1 LKLLV
6 GGILALDDLKTPYA
20 SGKAIVGGAGIYSSV
35 AASFFT
41 QPGLVGPAGIDFP
54 PHTLAALRER
64 GIALDGVP
72 RLAERSFHWSG
83 EYRGDMEQAITHQT
97 RVEIL
102 EAFNWGVPAEWRQ
115 PTGLLLC
122 NNDPSIQLRLLEQVQ
137 AGWVAADSM
146 NLWIEIQRAA
156 LEQVV
161 AQTDLLFLN
170 DAEALA
176 FTGAA
181 SLDAAGAA
189 LLAAGPRFVVIKRG
203 AKGATLFHAN
213 GNARIPAPPRTAI
226 HRPHRRWRYLRRRC
240 VWLAGGARVR
250 RRNTGRGAAPRRRAG
265 VGDGRGARYECAAG
279 ALGGG
284 SSAAAGGAGI
294 ALKPISAATAL
305 RPRPLLNRAMQPCSH
320 IIKYVTSLRGPC

>member
-1 LKLLV
+1 MKLLV
-6 GGILALDDLKTPYA
+6 GGILALDDLKTPHA

-64 GIALDGVP
+64 GVALDGVP

-83 EYRGDMEQAITHQT
+83 EYRGDMAQAITHQT

-102 EAFNWGVPAEWRQ
+102 EAFNWSVPAEWRQ

-213 GNARIPAPPRTAI
+213 GNARIPAHPARQFIDPTGAGDTFAGAA
-226 HRPHRRWRYLRRRC
+226 C
-240 VWLAGGARVR
+240 GWLAE
-250 RRNTGRGAAPRRRAG
+250 RNLDADNLVEALHHGAALASATVEGLGTSALLALSAEEAARRRA
-265 VGDGRGARYECAAG
+265 
-279 ALGGG
+279 ALG
-284 SSAAAGGAGI
+284 
-294 ALKPISAATAL
+294 
-305 RPRPLLNRAMQPCSH
+305 
-320 IIKYVTSLRGPC
+320 

>member
-1 LKLLV
+1 MKLLV
-6 GGILALDDLKTPYA
+6 GGILALDDLKTPHA

-83 EYRGDMEQAITHQT
+83 EYRGDMAQAITHQT

-203 AKGATLFHAN
+203 AKGATLFHAD
-213 GNARIPAPPRTAI
+213 GNARIPAHPARQFIDPTGAGDTFAGAA
-226 HRPHRRWRYLRRRC
+226 C
-240 VWLAGGARVR
+240 GWLAE
-250 RRNTGRGAAPRRRAG
+250 RNLDADNLVEALHHGAALASATVEGLGTSALLALSAEEAARRRA
-265 VGDGRGARYECAAG
+265 
-279 ALGGG
+279 ALG
-284 SSAAAGGAGI
+284 
-294 ALKPISAATAL
+294 
-305 RPRPLLNRAMQPCSH
+305 
-320 IIKYVTSLRGPC
+320 

>member
-1 LKLLV
+1 MKLLV
-6 GGILALDDLKTPYA
+6 GGILALDDLKTPHA
-20 SGKAIVGGAGIYSSV
+20 SGEAIVGGAGIYSSI

-41 QPGLVGPAGIDFP
+41 RPGLVGPAGIDFP

-83 EYRGDMEQAITHQT
+83 EYHGDMAQAITHQT

-102 EAFNWGVPAEWRQ
+102 EAFNWSVPAEWRQ

-213 GNARIPAPPRTAI
+213 GNARIPAHPARQFIDPTGAGDTFAGAT
-226 HRPHRRWRYLRRRC
+226 C
-240 VWLAGGARVR
+240 GWLAERAFDTETLVEALHH
-250 RRNTGRGAAPRRRAG
+250 GAALASATVEGLGTTALLALTAEEAARRRA
-265 VGDGRGARYECAAG
+265 
-279 ALGGG
+279 ALG
-284 SSAAAGGAGI
+284 
-294 ALKPISAATAL
+294 
-305 RPRPLLNRAMQPCSH
+305 
-320 IIKYVTSLRGPC
+320 

>member
-1 LKLLV
+1 MKLLV
-6 GGILALDDLKTPYA
+6 GGILALDDLKTPHA
-20 SGKAIVGGAGIYSSV
+20 SGEAIVGGAGIYSSV

-54 PHTLAALRER
+54 PHTLAVLRER
-64 GIALDGVP
+64 GVALDGVP

-83 EYRGDMEQAITHQT
+83 EYRGDMAQAITHQT

-102 EAFNWGVPAEWRQ
+102 EAFNWNVPAEWRQ

-176 FTGAA
+176 FTGTA

-203 AKGATLFHAN
+203 AKGATLFHAD
-213 GNARIPAPPRTAI
+213 GNARIPAHPARQFIDPTGAGDTFAGAA
-226 HRPHRRWRYLRRRC
+226 C
-240 VWLAGGARVR
+240 GWLAE
-250 RRNTGRGAAPRRRAG
+250 RNLDADNLVEALHHGAALASATVEGLGTSALLALSAEEAARRRA
-265 VGDGRGARYECAAG
+265 
-279 ALGGG
+279 ALG
-284 SSAAAGGAGI
+284 
-294 ALKPISAATAL
+294 
-305 RPRPLLNRAMQPCSH
+305 
-320 IIKYVTSLRGPC
+320 

>member
-6 GGILALDDLKTPYA
+6 GGILALDDLKTPHA

-64 GIALDGVP
+64 GVALDGVP

-83 EYRGDMEQAITHQT
+83 EYRGDMAQAITHQT

-102 EAFNWGVPAEWRQ
+102 EAFNWGVPTEWRQ

-189 LLAAGPRFVVIKRG
+189 LRAAGPRFVVIKRG
-203 AKGATLFHAN
+203 AKGATLFHAD
-213 GNARIPAPPRTAI
+213 GNARIPAHPARQFIDPTGAGDTFAGAA
-226 HRPHRRWRYLRRRC
+226 C
-240 VWLAGGARVR
+240 GWLAERAFDAETLVEALHH
-250 RRNTGRGAAPRRRAG
+250 GAALASATVEGLGTTALLALTAEEAARRRA
-265 VGDGRGARYECAAG
+265 
-279 ALGGG
+279 ALG
-284 SSAAAGGAGI
+284 
-294 ALKPISAATAL
+294 
-305 RPRPLLNRAMQPCSH
+305 
-320 IIKYVTSLRGPC
+320 

>member
-1 LKLLV
+1 MKLLV
-6 GGILALDDLKTPYA
+6 GGILALDDLKTPHA
-20 SGKAIVGGAGIYSSV
+20 SGEAIVGGAGIYSSV

-64 GIALDGVP
+64 GVALDGVP

-83 EYRGDMEQAITHQT
+83 EYRGDMAQAITHQT

-102 EAFNWGVPAEWRQ
+102 EAFNWNVPAEWRQ

-137 AGWVAADSM
+137 AGWVATDSM
-146 NLWIEIQRAA
+146 NLWIEIQRDA
-156 LEQVV
+156 LEKVV

-176 FTGAA
+176 FTGTA

-203 AKGATLFHAN
+203 AKGATLFHAD
-213 GNARIPAPPRTAI
+213 GNARIPAHPARQFIDPTGAGDTFAGAA
-226 HRPHRRWRYLRRRC
+226 C
-240 VWLAGGARVR
+240 GWLAE
-250 RRNTGRGAAPRRRAG
+250 RNLDGDNLVEALHHGAA
-265 VGDGRGARYECAAG
+265 
-279 ALGGG
+279 
-284 SSAAAGGAGI
+284 
-294 ALKPISAATAL
+294 
-305 RPRPLLNRAMQPCSH
+305 
-320 IIKYVTSLRGPC
+320 

>member
-6 GGILALDDLKTPYA
+6 GGILALDDLKTPHA
-20 SGKAIVGGAGIYSSV
+20 SGEAIVGGAGIYSSV

-41 QPGLVGPAGIDFP
+41 RPGLIGPAGSDFP
-54 PHTLAALRER
+54 ETALEALRER

-72 RLAERSFHWSG
+72 RLREPSFHWSG
-83 EYRGDMEQAITHQT
+83 EYRGDMAQAITHQT

-156 LEQVV
+156 LEQVI

-189 LLAAGPRFVVIKRG
+189 LLSAGPKFVVIKRG
-203 AKGATLFHAN
+203 AEGATLFHAD
-213 GNARIPAPPRTAI
+213 GTATIPAHPAAQFIDPTGAGDTFAGAACGWLAERTLNARDLVEALHHGSALASATVEGLGMTA
-226 HRPHRRWRYLRRRC
+226 L
-240 VWLAGGARVR
+240 LALTAEE
-250 RRNTGRGAAPRRRAG
+250 AARRRA
-265 VGDGRGARYECAAG
+265 
-279 ALGGG
+279 ALG
-284 SSAAAGGAGI
+284 
-294 ALKPISAATAL
+294 
-305 RPRPLLNRAMQPCSH
+305 
-320 IIKYVTSLRGPC
+320 

>member
-1 LKLLV
+1 MKLLV
-6 GGILALDDLKTPYA
+6 GGILALDDLKTPHA
-20 SGKAIVGGAGIYSSV
+20 SGEAIVGGAGIYSSV

-41 QPGLVGPAGIDFP
+41 RPGLVGPAGIDFP

-64 GIALDGVP
+64 GVALDGVP

-83 EYRGDMEQAITHQT
+83 EYHGDMAQAITHQT

-102 EAFNWGVPAEWRQ
+102 EAFNWSVPAEWRQ

-213 GNARIPAPPRTAI
+213 GNARIPAHPARQFIDPTGAGDTFAGAT
-226 HRPHRRWRYLRRRC
+226 C
-240 VWLAGGARVR
+240 GWLAERAFDAETLVEALHH
-250 RRNTGRGAAPRRRAG
+250 GAALASATVEGLGTTALLALTAEEAARRRA
-265 VGDGRGARYECAAG
+265 
-279 ALGGG
+279 ALG
-284 SSAAAGGAGI
+284 
-294 ALKPISAATAL
+294 
-305 RPRPLLNRAMQPCSH
+305 
-320 IIKYVTSLRGPC
+320 

>member
-1 LKLLV
+1 MKLLV

-20 SGKAIVGGAGIYSSV
+20 SGEAIVGGAGIYSSV

-41 QPGLVGPAGIDFP
+41 RPGLVGPAGIDFP

-203 AKGATLFHAN
+203 AKGATLFHAD
-213 GNARIPAPPRTAI
+213 GNARIPAHPARQFIDPTGAGDTFAGAA
-226 HRPHRRWRYLRRRC
+226 C
-240 VWLAGGARVR
+240 GWLAE
-250 RRNTGRGAAPRRRAG
+250 RNLDDGNLVEALHHGAALASATVEGLGTSALLALSAEEAARRRA
-265 VGDGRGARYECAAG
+265 
-279 ALGGG
+279 ALG
-284 SSAAAGGAGI
+284 
-294 ALKPISAATAL
+294 
-305 RPRPLLNRAMQPCSH
+305 
-320 IIKYVTSLRGPC
+320 

>member
-1 LKLLV
+1 MKLLV
-6 GGILALDDLKTPYA
+6 GGILALDDLKTPHA

-83 EYRGDMEQAITHQT
+83 EYRGDMAQAITHQT

-213 GNARIPAPPRTAI
+213 GNARIPAHPARQFIDPTGAGDTFAGAT
-226 HRPHRRWRYLRRRC
+226 C
-240 VWLAGGARVR
+240 GWLAERAFDAETLVEALHH
-250 RRNTGRGAAPRRRAG
+250 GAALASATVEGLGTTALLALTAEEAARRRA
-265 VGDGRGARYECAAG
+265 
-279 ALGGG
+279 ALG
-284 SSAAAGGAGI
+284 
-294 ALKPISAATAL
+294 
-305 RPRPLLNRAMQPCSH
+305 
-320 IIKYVTSLRGPC
+320 

>member
-1 LKLLV
+1 MKLLV
-6 GGILALDDLKTPYA
+6 GGILALDDLKTPHA

-83 EYRGDMEQAITHQT
+83 EYRGDMAQAITHQT

-122 NNDPSIQLRLLEQVQ
+122 NNDPSIQLRILEQVQ

-203 AKGATLFHAN
+203 EKGATLFHAD
-213 GNARIPAPPRTAI
+213 GNARIPAHPARQFIDPTGAGDTFAGAA
-226 HRPHRRWRYLRRRC
+226 C
-240 VWLAGGARVR
+240 GWLAERAFDAETLVEALHH
-250 RRNTGRGAAPRRRAG
+250 GAALASATVEGLGTTALLALTAEEAARRRA
-265 VGDGRGARYECAAG
+265 
-279 ALGGG
+279 ALG
-284 SSAAAGGAGI
+284 
-294 ALKPISAATAL
+294 
-305 RPRPLLNRAMQPCSH
+305 
-320 IIKYVTSLRGPC
+320 

>member
-1 LKLLV
+1 MKLLV
-6 GGILALDDLKTPYA
+6 GGILALDDLKTPHA
-20 SGKAIVGGAGIYSSV
+20 SGEAIVGGAGIYSSI

-41 QPGLVGPAGIDFP
+41 RPGLVGPAGIDFP

-83 EYRGDMEQAITHQT
+83 EYHGDMAQAITHQT

-102 EAFNWGVPAEWRQ
+102 EAFNWSVPAEWRQ

-213 GNARIPAPPRTAI
+213 GNARIPAHPARQFIDPTGAGDTFAGAT
-226 HRPHRRWRYLRRRC
+226 C
-240 VWLAGGARVR
+240 GWLAERAFDAETLVEALHH
-250 RRNTGRGAAPRRRAG
+250 GAALASATVEGLGTTALLALTAEEAARRRA
-265 VGDGRGARYECAAG
+265 
-279 ALGGG
+279 ALG
-284 SSAAAGGAGI
+284 
-294 ALKPISAATAL
+294 
-305 RPRPLLNRAMQPCSH
+305 
-320 IIKYVTSLRGPC
+320 

>member
-1 LKLLV
+1 MKLLV
-6 GGILALDDLKTPYA
+6 GGILALDDLKTPHA
-20 SGKAIVGGAGIYSSV
+20 SGEAIVGGAGIYSSV

-41 QPGLVGPAGIDFP
+41 RPGLVGPAGIDFP

-83 EYRGDMEQAITHQT
+83 EYRGDMAQAITHQT

-156 LEQVV
+156 LEQVI

-181 SLDAAGAA
+181 SLDAAG
-189 LLAAGPRFVVIKRG
+189 
-203 AKGATLFHAN
+203 T
-213 GNARIPAPPRTAI
+213 T
-226 HRPHRRWRYLRRRC
+226 
-240 VWLAGGARVR
+240 
-250 RRNTGRGAAPRRRAG
+250 T
-265 VGDGRGARYECAAG
+265 
-279 ALGGG
+279 
-284 SSAAAGGAGI
+284 SSATVPG
-294 ALKPISAATAL
+294 L
-305 RPRPLLNRAMQPCSH
+305 RPASSPTASP
-320 IIKYVTSLRGPC
+320 

>member
-1 LKLLV
+1 MKLLV
-6 GGILALDDLKTPYA
+6 GGILALDDLKTPHA
-20 SGKAIVGGAGIYSSV
+20 SGEAIVGGAGIYSSV

-54 PHTLAALRER
+54 PHTLAVLRER

-83 EYRGDMEQAITHQT
+83 EYRGDMAQAITHQT

-102 EAFNWGVPAEWRQ
+102 EAFNWNVPAEWRQ

-203 AKGATLFHAN
+203 AKGATLFHAD
-213 GNARIPAPPRTAI
+213 GDARIPAHPARQFIDPTGAGDTFAGAA
-226 HRPHRRWRYLRRRC
+226 C
-240 VWLAGGARVR
+240 GWLAE
-250 RRNTGRGAAPRRRAG
+250 RNLDADNLVEALHHGAALASATVEGLGTSALLALSAEEAARRRA
-265 VGDGRGARYECAAG
+265 
-279 ALGGG
+279 ALG
-284 SSAAAGGAGI
+284 
-294 ALKPISAATAL
+294 
-305 RPRPLLNRAMQPCSH
+305 
-320 IIKYVTSLRGPC
+320 

>member
-6 GGILALDDLKTPYA
+6 GGILALDDLKTPHA

-83 EYRGDMEQAITHQT
+83 EYRGDMAQAITHQT

-203 AKGATLFHAN
+203 AKGATLFHAD
-213 GNARIPAPPRTAI
+213 GNARIPAHPARQFIDPTGAGDTFAGAA
-226 HRPHRRWRYLRRRC
+226 C
-240 VWLAGGARVR
+240 GWLAE
-250 RRNTGRGAAPRRRAG
+250 RNLDADNLVEALHHGAALASATVEGLGTSARLALSAEEAARRRA
-265 VGDGRGARYECAAG
+265 
-279 ALGGG
+279 ALG
-284 SSAAAGGAGI
+284 
-294 ALKPISAATAL
+294 
-305 RPRPLLNRAMQPCSH
+305 
-320 IIKYVTSLRGPC
+320 

>member
-1 LKLLV
+1 MKLLV
-6 GGILALDDLKTPYA
+6 GGILALDDLKTPHA

-83 EYRGDMEQAITHQT
+83 EYRDDMAQAITHQT

-203 AKGATLFHAN
+203 AKGATLFHAD
-213 GNARIPAPPRTAI
+213 GNARIPAHPARQFIDPTGAGDTFAGAA
-226 HRPHRRWRYLRRRC
+226 C
-240 VWLAGGARVR
+240 GWLAE
-250 RRNTGRGAAPRRRAG
+250 RNLDAENLVEALHHGAALASATVEGLGTSALLALTAEGAKQRRA
-265 VGDGRGARYECAAG
+265 
-279 ALGGG
+279 ALG
-284 SSAAAGGAGI
+284 
-294 ALKPISAATAL
+294 
-305 RPRPLLNRAMQPCSH
+305 
-320 IIKYVTSLRGPC
+320 

>member
-1 LKLLV
+1 MKLLV
-6 GGILALDDLKTPYA
+6 GGILALDDLKTPHA

-213 GNARIPAPPRTAI
+213 GNARIPAHPARQFIDPTGAGDTFAGAT
-226 HRPHRRWRYLRRRC
+226 C
-240 VWLAGGARVR
+240 GWLAERAFDAETLVEALHH
-250 RRNTGRGAAPRRRAG
+250 GAALASATVEGLGTTALLALTAEEAARRRA
-265 VGDGRGARYECAAG
+265 
-279 ALGGG
+279 ALG
-284 SSAAAGGAGI
+284 
-294 ALKPISAATAL
+294 
-305 RPRPLLNRAMQPCSH
+305 
-320 IIKYVTSLRGPC
+320 

>member
-1 LKLLV
+1 MKLLV
-6 GGILALDDLKTPYA
+6 GGILALDDLKTPHA

-83 EYRGDMEQAITHQT
+83 EYHGDMAQAITHQT
-97 RVEIL
+97 RVKIL
-102 EAFNWGVPAEWRQ
+102 EAFNWSVPAEWRQ

-213 GNARIPAPPRTAI
+213 GNARIPAHPARQFIDPTGAGDTFAGAT
-226 HRPHRRWRYLRRRC
+226 C
-240 VWLAGGARVR
+240 GWLAERAFDAETLVEALHH
-250 RRNTGRGAAPRRRAG
+250 GAALASATVEGLGTTALLALTAEEAARRRA
-265 VGDGRGARYECAAG
+265 
-279 ALGGG
+279 ALG
-284 SSAAAGGAGI
+284 
-294 ALKPISAATAL
+294 
-305 RPRPLLNRAMQPCSH
+305 
-320 IIKYVTSLRGPC
+320 

>member
-1 LKLLV
+1 MKLLV
-6 GGILALDDLKTPYA
+6 GGILALDDLKTPHA

-54 PHTLAALRER
+54 PHTLAVLRER

-83 EYRGDMEQAITHQT
+83 EYRGDMAQAITHQT

-102 EAFNWGVPAEWRQ
+102 EEFNWSVPAEWRQ

-213 GNARIPAPPRTAI
+213 GNARIPAHPARQFIDPTGAGDTFAGAT
-226 HRPHRRWRYLRRRC
+226 C
-240 VWLAGGARVR
+240 GWLAERAFDAETLVEALHH
-250 RRNTGRGAAPRRRAG
+250 GAALASATVEGLGTTALLALTAEEAARRRA
-265 VGDGRGARYECAAG
+265 
-279 ALGGG
+279 ALG
-284 SSAAAGGAGI
+284 
-294 ALKPISAATAL
+294 
-305 RPRPLLNRAMQPCSH
+305 
-320 IIKYVTSLRGPC
+320 

>member
-1 LKLLV
+1 MKLLV
-6 GGILALDDLKTPYA
+6 GGILALDDLKTPHA
-20 SGKAIVGGAGIYSSV
+20 SGEAIVGGAGIYSSV

-41 QPGLVGPAGIDFP
+41 RPGLVGPAGIDFP

-83 EYRGDMEQAITHQT
+83 EYRGDMAQAITHQT

-189 LLAAGPRFVVIKRG
+189 LLTAGPRFVVIKRG
-203 AKGATLFHAN
+203 AKGATLFHAD
-213 GNARIPAPPRTAI
+213 GNARIPAHPARQFIDPTGAGDTFAGAA
-226 HRPHRRWRYLRRRC
+226 C
-240 VWLAGGARVR
+240 GWLAE
-250 RRNTGRGAAPRRRAG
+250 RNLDANNLVEALHHGAALASATVEGLGTTALLALTAEGAKQRRA
-265 VGDGRGARYECAAG
+265 
-279 ALGGG
+279 ALT
-284 SSAAAGGAGI
+284 
-294 ALKPISAATAL
+294 K
-305 RPRPLLNRAMQPCSH
+305 R
-320 IIKYVTSLRGPC
+320 

>member
-1 LKLLV
+1 MKLLV
-6 GGILALDDLKTPYA
+6 GGILALDDLKTPHA
-20 SGKAIVGGAGIYSSV
+20 SGEAIVGGAGIYSSV

-41 QPGLVGPAGIDFP
+41 RPGLVGPAGIDFP

-83 EYRGDMEQAITHQT
+83 EYRGDMAQAITHQT

-102 EAFNWGVPAEWRQ
+102 EAFNWSVPAEWRQ

-189 LLAAGPRFVVIKRG
+189 LLTAGPRFVVIKRG
-203 AKGATLFHAN
+203 AKGATLFHAD
-213 GNARIPAPPRTAI
+213 GNARIPAHPARQFIDPTGAGDTFAGAA
-226 HRPHRRWRYLRRRC
+226 C
-240 VWLAGGARVR
+240 GWLAE
-250 RRNTGRGAAPRRRAG
+250 RNLDADNLVEALHHGAALASATVEGLGTTALLALTAEGAKQRRA
-265 VGDGRGARYECAAG
+265 
-279 ALGGG
+279 ALT
-284 SSAAAGGAGI
+284 
-294 ALKPISAATAL
+294 K
-305 RPRPLLNRAMQPCSH
+305 R
-320 IIKYVTSLRGPC
+320 

>member
-1 LKLLV
+1 MKLLV
-6 GGILALDDLKTPYA
+6 GGILALDDLKTPHA

-83 EYRGDMEQAITHQT
+83 EYHGDMAQAITHQT

-102 EAFNWGVPAEWRQ
+102 EAFNWSVPAEWRQ

-213 GNARIPAPPRTAI
+213 GNARIPAHPARQFIDPTGAGDTFAGAT
-226 HRPHRRWRYLRRRC
+226 C
-240 VWLAGGARVR
+240 GWLAERAFDAETLVEALHH
-250 RRNTGRGAAPRRRAG
+250 GAALASATVEGLGTTALLALTAEEAARRRA
-265 VGDGRGARYECAAG
+265 
-279 ALGGG
+279 ALG
-284 SSAAAGGAGI
+284 
-294 ALKPISAATAL
+294 
-305 RPRPLLNRAMQPCSH
+305 
-320 IIKYVTSLRGPC
+320 

>member
-213 GNARIPAPPRTAI
+213 GNARIPAHPARQFIDPTGAGDTFAGAA
-226 HRPHRRWRYLRRRC
+226 C
-240 VWLAGGARVR
+240 GWLAERVFDAE
-250 RRNTGRGAAPRRRAG
+250 TLVEALHHGAALASATVEGLGTSALLALSAEEAARRRA
-265 VGDGRGARYECAAG
+265 
-279 ALGGG
+279 ALG
-284 SSAAAGGAGI
+284 
-294 ALKPISAATAL
+294 
-305 RPRPLLNRAMQPCSH
+305 
-320 IIKYVTSLRGPC
+320 

>member
-1 LKLLV
+1 MKLLV
-6 GGILALDDLKTPYA
+6 GGILALDDLKTPHA
-20 SGKAIVGGAGIYSSV
+20 SGEAIVGGAGIYSSI

-41 QPGLVGPAGIDFP
+41 RPGLVGPAGIDFP

-83 EYRGDMEQAITHQT
+83 EYHGDMAQAITHQT

-102 EAFNWGVPAEWRQ
+102 EAFNWSVPAEWRQ

-181 SLDAAGAA
+181 SLDATGAA

-213 GNARIPAPPRTAI
+213 GNARIPAHPARQFIDPTGAGDTFAGAT
-226 HRPHRRWRYLRRRC
+226 C
-240 VWLAGGARVR
+240 GWLAERAFDAETLVEALHH
-250 RRNTGRGAAPRRRAG
+250 GAALASATVEGLGTTALLALTAEEAARRRA
-265 VGDGRGARYECAAG
+265 
-279 ALGGG
+279 ALG
-284 SSAAAGGAGI
+284 
-294 ALKPISAATAL
+294 
-305 RPRPLLNRAMQPCSH
+305 
-320 IIKYVTSLRGPC
+320 

>member
-1 LKLLV
+1 MKLLV
-6 GGILALDDLKTPYA
+6 GGILALDDLKTPHA
-20 SGKAIVGGAGIYSSV
+20 SGEAIVGGAGIYSSV

-54 PHTLAALRER
+54 PHTLAVLRER

-83 EYRGDMEQAITHQT
+83 EYRDDMAQAITHQT

-102 EAFNWGVPAEWRQ
+102 EAFNWNVPAEWRQ

-203 AKGATLFHAN
+203 AKGATLFHAD
-213 GNARIPAPPRTAI
+213 GDARIPAHPARQFIDPTGAGDTFAGAA
-226 HRPHRRWRYLRRRC
+226 C
-240 VWLAGGARVR
+240 GWLAE
-250 RRNTGRGAAPRRRAG
+250 RNLDADNLVEALHHGAALASATVEGLGTSALLALSAEEAARRRA
-265 VGDGRGARYECAAG
+265 
-279 ALGGG
+279 ALG
-284 SSAAAGGAGI
+284 
-294 ALKPISAATAL
+294 
-305 RPRPLLNRAMQPCSH
+305 
-320 IIKYVTSLRGPC
+320 

>member
-6 GGILALDDLKTPYA
+6 GGILALDDLKTPHA
-20 SGKAIVGGAGIYSSV
+20 SGEAIVGGAGIYSSV

-54 PHTLAALRER
+54 PHTLAVLRER

-83 EYRGDMEQAITHQT
+83 EYRGDMAQAITHQT

-102 EAFNWGVPAEWRQ
+102 EAFNWNVPAEWRQ

-189 LLAAGPRFVVIKRG
+189 LLAAGPRFVIIKRG
-203 AKGATLFHAN
+203 AKGATLFHAD
-213 GNARIPAPPRTAI
+213 GDAQIPAHPARQFIDPTGAGDTFAGAA
-226 HRPHRRWRYLRRRC
+226 C
-240 VWLAGGARVR
+240 GWLAE
-250 RRNTGRGAAPRRRAG
+250 RNLDADNLVEALHHGAALASATVEGLGTSALLALSAEEAARRRA
-265 VGDGRGARYECAAG
+265 
-279 ALGGG
+279 ALG
-284 SSAAAGGAGI
+284 
-294 ALKPISAATAL
+294 
-305 RPRPLLNRAMQPCSH
+305 
-320 IIKYVTSLRGPC
+320 

>member
-1 LKLLV
+1 MKLLV

-213 GNARIPAPPRTAI
+213 GNARIPAHPARQFIDPTGAGDTFAGAA
-226 HRPHRRWRYLRRRC
+226 C
-240 VWLAGGARVR
+240 GWLAERAFDAETLVEALHH
-250 RRNTGRGAAPRRRAG
+250 GAALASATVEGLGTSALLALSAEEAARRRA
-265 VGDGRGARYECAAG
+265 
-279 ALGGG
+279 ALG
-284 SSAAAGGAGI
+284 
-294 ALKPISAATAL
+294 
-305 RPRPLLNRAMQPCSH
+305 
-320 IIKYVTSLRGPC
+320 

>member
-6 GGILALDDLKTPYA
+6 GGILALDDLKTPHA
-20 SGKAIVGGAGIYSSV
+20 SGKAIVGGGGIYSSV

-41 QPGLVGPAGIDFP
+41 RPGLVGPAGIDFP

-64 GIALDGVP
+64 GVALDGVP

-83 EYRGDMEQAITHQT
+83 EYRDDMAQAITHQT

-146 NLWIEIQRAA
+146 NLWIEIQRDA
-156 LEQVV
+156 LEKVV

-176 FTGAA
+176 FTGAV

-189 LLAAGPRFVVIKRG
+189 LLGAGPKFVVIKRG
-203 AKGATLFHAN
+203 AEGATLFHAD
-213 GNARIPAPPRTAI
+213 GNARIPAHPTRQFIDPTGAGDTFAGAA
-226 HRPHRRWRYLRRRC
+226 C
-240 VWLAGGARVR
+240 GWLAE
-250 RRNTGRGAAPRRRAG
+250 RNLDADNLVEALHHGAALASATVEGLGTSALLALSAEEAARRRA
-265 VGDGRGARYECAAG
+265 
-279 ALGGG
+279 ALG
-284 SSAAAGGAGI
+284 
-294 ALKPISAATAL
+294 
-305 RPRPLLNRAMQPCSH
+305 
-320 IIKYVTSLRGPC
+320 

>member
-6 GGILALDDLKTPYA
+6 GGILALDDLKTPHA
-20 SGKAIVGGAGIYSSV
+20 SGEAIVGGAGIYSSI

-41 QPGLVGPAGIDFP
+41 RPGLVGPAGIDFP

-83 EYRGDMEQAITHQT
+83 EYHGDMAQAITHQT

-102 EAFNWGVPAEWRQ
+102 EAFNWSVPAEWRQ

-213 GNARIPAPPRTAI
+213 GNARIPAHPARQFIDPTGAGDTFAGAT
-226 HRPHRRWRYLRRRC
+226 C
-240 VWLAGGARVR
+240 GWLAERAFDAETLVEALHH
-250 RRNTGRGAAPRRRAG
+250 GAALASATVEGLGTTALLALTAEEAARRRA
-265 VGDGRGARYECAAG
+265 
-279 ALGGG
+279 ALG
-284 SSAAAGGAGI
+284 
-294 ALKPISAATAL
+294 
-305 RPRPLLNRAMQPCSH
+305 
-320 IIKYVTSLRGPC
+320 

>member
-1 LKLLV
+1 MKLLV
-6 GGILALDDLKTPYA
+6 GGILALDDLKTPHA

-83 EYRGDMEQAITHQT
+83 EYHGDMAQAITHQT

-102 EAFNWGVPAEWRQ
+102 EAFNWSVPAEWRQ

-189 LLAAGPRFVVIKRG
+189 LLATGPRFVVIKRG

-213 GNARIPAPPRTAI
+213 GNARIPAHPARQFIDPTGAGDTFAGAT
-226 HRPHRRWRYLRRRC
+226 C
-240 VWLAGGARVR
+240 GWLAERAFDAETLVEALHH
-250 RRNTGRGAAPRRRAG
+250 GAALASATVEGLGTTALLALTAEEAARRRA
-265 VGDGRGARYECAAG
+265 
-279 ALGGG
+279 ALG
-284 SSAAAGGAGI
+284 
-294 ALKPISAATAL
+294 
-305 RPRPLLNRAMQPCSH
+305 
-320 IIKYVTSLRGPC
+320 